1 MDDRIA
7 EMNRQLIAQNQELR
21 LANKTLVAAMVNQM
35 TLGISHLEW
44 MTTAMKWRED
54 DLRGNTENG
63 LEGGYSDQLLGA
75 IGFLENT
82 KKEVNEYERALQSIP
97 S

>member
-1 MDDRIA
+1 MDDRVA
-7 EMNRQLIAQNQELR
+7 EMNRQLILQNRELR

-35 TLGISHLEW
+35 TLGISHLDW

-54 DLRGNTENG
+54 DLRGNTEIG
-63 LEGGYSDQLLGA
+63 LEGGYSDQLLGV
-75 IGFLENT
+75 IEFLENI